1 MAYDE
6 RVDEALLAD
15 MASSKNKSG
24 DPPIDGRVQITYD
37 PEGSLANMTLFP
49 PKNGGRPITKQT
61 VLDELER
68 NGITTGIDEFDINDM
83 LKEEVYETP
92 VCIARMEPPKRG
104 DNGSVSYRYSKTPRV
119 KPKTDEFGVANYR
132 EIDTI
137 VPIRKGDII
146 ADISLPTEGIEGR
159 NIFGKP
165 IPATPGVPAHFSIG
179 KNTAVSADGK
189 TIVALVDGH
198 IYYGRNNFVVEDAV
212 TIKSDLDIS
221 VGNID
226 FFGDVR
232 IRGNV
237 MEGFTI
243 NAGRNVTIDGSVFGA
258 TITAGGNVNI
268 IGGAINTKIKTE
280 GNVVVGFCENAEITA
295 KGDVQSKQFAF
306 CNIFC
311 YGAVSATGPR
321 GVISGGKITSMHD
334 ISAAIIGSEKYTLTE
349 INIGD
354 GSVLFA
360 RKRQCEKEY
369 EELSEMLD
377 MNCRNL
383 EYLRRRKSAQNGILT
398 DAQQK
403 QVKAET
409 QAKLYNTMRKKDLAA
424 LIQQLD
430 EDIRQKDRLSA
441 RCSKRIYPGA
451 HFCINFL
458 SLEITDVC
466 DRCTVTI
473 VDDKLVVIPN

>member
-6 RVDEALLAD
+6 RIDEALLAE
-15 MASSKNKSG
+15 MANSKKKTN
-24 DPPIDGRVQITYD
+24 DPPIDGRVQITCD
-37 PEGSLANMTLFP
+37 PEGSIANMTLFP
-49 PKNGGRPITKQT
+49 PKNGGRPITNQT
-61 VLDELER
+61 VLDELAQ
-68 NGITTGIDEFDINDM
+68 NGIITGIDKFDINDM
-83 LKEEVYETP
+83 IKEEVYEIP
-92 VCIARMEPPKRG
+92 ICIARMKPPKRG
-104 DNGSVSYRYSKTPRV
+104 DNGSVTYRFSKTPRV
-119 KPKTDEFGVANYR
+119 KPKQDEFGVANYR
-132 EIDTI
+132 ELDAI

-146 ADISLPTEGIEGR
+146 ADISLPTEGEEGQ

-165 IPATPGVPAHFSIG
+165 IPAVPGVPAHFSVG

-189 TIVALVDGH
+189 YIVALVDGH
-198 IYYGRNNFVVEDAV
+198 IYYGRNNFIVEDAV

-237 MEGFTI
+237 MEGFEI

-258 TITAGGNVNI
+258 RITAGGSVTI
-268 IGGAINTKIKTE
+268 IGGAINSKIKTE
-280 GNVVVGFCENAEITA
+280 GNATIGFCENAEITA
-295 KGDVQSKQFAF
+295 KGDVKSKQFAF

-311 YGAVSATGPR
+311 YGSVSATGPR

-334 ISAAIIGSEKYTLTE
+334 ISAAIIGSEKYTPTE

-369 EELSEMLD
+369 EELCEMLN

-383 EYLRRRKSAQNGILT
+383 DYLRQRKSAQNGVLT

-424 LIQQLD
+424 LIEQLD
-430 EDIRQKDRLSA
+430 EDIKQKDKLSA

-458 SLEITDVC
+458 SLEVSEVC
-466 DRCTVTI
+466 DRSTVTI
-473 VDDKLVVIPN
+473 VDNKLVVIPN